1 VKGKGKMKGQVQEYI
16 QSLQETLDNLPL
28 AQIERVIELLLE
40 AQQGRRT
47 VFIFGN
53 GGSAST
59 ASHFACDLGKSTA
72 LPGMPRLRVISL
84 TDNVELITAWAN
96 DTAYEHI
103 FAEQLRGLVEPG
115 DVVIGISGSGRSKNV
130 LNAIALAHRV
140 GATTIGLSGFDG
152 GALASMV
159 DVSVVVP
166 SNCMERI
173 EDVHLILE
181 HTISSIIRETLRQQA
196 SLWMELHTD
205 QGQGTHPGFGVPVLS
220 LPKSQDQDSGK
231 NGHSQKRPL

>member
-1 VKGKGKMKGQVQEYI
+1 VKEQVQEYI
-16 QSLQETLDNLPL
+16 DRLQKTLANLPL
-28 AQIERVIELLLE
+28 GQIERVIETLME
-40 AQQGRRT
+40 AQQARRT
-47 VFIFGN
+47 VFVCGN

-59 ASHFACDLGKSTA
+59 ASHLACDLSKNTA
-72 LPGMPRLRVISL
+72 QPGLPRLRVVSL

-130 LNAIALAHRV
+130 LNAMALARQV
-140 GATTIGLSGFDG
+140 GAITIGLIGFDG
-152 GALASMV
+152 GLLADMV
-159 DVSVVVP
+159 DVPVVVP

-181 HTISSIIRETLRQQA
+181 HLITSVIRENLRQRA
-196 SLWMELHTD
+196 NLWTELGPEFRGGHA
-205 QGQGTHPGFGVPVLS
+205 LRS
-220 LPKSQDQDSGK
+220 SR
-231 NGHSQKRPL
+231 NGNLQRR

>member
-1 VKGKGKMKGQVQEYI
+1 MKGQVQEYI
-16 QSLQETLDNLPL
+16 HRLQQTLDNLPL
-28 AQIERVIELLLE
+28 AQIERVIERLLQ
-40 AQQGRRT
+40 AQQERKT

-59 ASHFACDLGKSTA
+59 ASHFACDLGKGTA
-72 LPGMPRLRVISL
+72 LPGVPRLRVISL

-115 DVVIGISGSGRSKNV
+115 DVVIGISGSGQSKNV

-140 GATTIGLSGFDG
+140 GATTVGLSGFDG
-152 GALASMV
+152 GSLADMV
-159 DVSVVVP
+159 DISVVVP

-181 HTISSIIRETLRQQA
+181 HTISTVVRETLRQQA
-196 SLWMELHTD
+196 HLWTELHTD
-205 QGQGTHPGFGVPVLS
+205 QGQGAHPEIGDPVLN
-220 LPKSQDQDSGK
+220 LPKSQKQDSGK